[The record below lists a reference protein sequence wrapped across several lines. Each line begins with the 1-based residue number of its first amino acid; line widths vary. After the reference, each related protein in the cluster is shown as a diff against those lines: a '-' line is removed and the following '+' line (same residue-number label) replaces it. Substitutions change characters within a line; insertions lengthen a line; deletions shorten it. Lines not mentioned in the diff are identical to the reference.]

1 MSAGAKPTINY
12 QDRDLQVLLGL
23 FESRVMTLAH
33 VTAMYFDGKK
43 EAAKKRVQRLKS
55 VGVVGQRPRRTADPS
70 VLFLTRR
77 GFELLRSQGML
88 TYYPDL
94 TWGQMEGRARVS
106 DLTLRHELAV
116 MDVKAAFATAIAK
129 NEHLSLVEF
138 STWPAFYEF
147 YASPSPGAPEVLVK
161 PDGFIRI
168 RETDETGD
176 IFEHTFFLEVDRS
189 TETQATLV
197 SRAACYVDFY
207 RRGGLALRNG
217 RTAGEYKEFPF
228 RLLIVLQST
237 ERRDNTAH
245 RLLNWNPP
253 IYSQAWLTTMQ
264 KVMACPL
271 DPIWTRPADNHQC
284 FINRNCRRRDN
295 LANLE
300 GAHHQPRPLFI
311 SNAIHSMLEAP

>member
-1 MSAGAKPTINY
+1 MSAGAKPSINY

-33 VTAMYFDGKK
+33 VTAMFFDGKK

-55 VGVVGQRPRRTADPS
+55 VGVIGERPRRTAEPS
-70 VLFLTRR
+70 VLFLARR
-77 GFELLRSQGML
+77 GFELLRSQGTL
-88 TYYPDL
+88 SHYPDL

-129 NEHLSLVEF
+129 SENLSLIEF
-138 STWPAFYEF
+138 CTWPAFYEL

-168 RETDETGD
+168 QETDGTGEVY
-176 IFEHTFFLEVDRS
+176 EHTFFLEVDRS

-217 RTAGEYKEFPF
+217 RAAGEYKEFPF
-228 RLLIVLQST
+228 RLLIVLQSQL
-237 ERRDNTAH
+237 RRDNIAQ
-245 RLLNWNPP
+245 RLFNWNPP

-264 KVMACPL
+264 EVVGDSL
-271 DPIWTRPADNHQC
+271 GEIWTRPLDSRELLPWPAYQ
-284 FINRNCRRRDN
+284 
-295 LANLE
+295 LGQAPP
-300 GAHHQPRPLFI
+300 ATQRPNQLKRCALF
-311 SNAIHSMLEAP
+311 SAPG

>member
-1 MSAGAKPTINY
+1 MSATIKPSISY

-55 VGVVGQRPRRTADPS
+55 VGVVGERPRRTAEQS
-70 VLFLTRR
+70 VLFLPRR

-88 TYYPDL
+88 THFPDL

-129 NEHLSLVEF
+129 TEHLSLIEF

-147 YASPSPGAPEVLVK
+147 HASPSPGAPEVLVK

-168 RETDETGD
+168 QETDGTGEVY
-176 IFEHTFFLEVDRS
+176 EHTFFLEVDRS

-207 RRGGLALRNG
+207 RRGGLAIRNG
-217 RTAGEYKEFPF
+217 RGAGEYKEYPF

-237 ERRDNTAH
+237 QRRDNTAE
-245 RLLNWNPP
+245 RLLNYNPP

-264 KVMACPL
+264 EIIVNPL
-271 DPIWTRPADNHQC
+271 SPIWVRSIDCHQLE
-284 FINRNCRRRDN
+284 RRGN
-295 LANLE
+295 SVNLE
-300 GAHHQPRPLFI
+300 GRVQIQLRPLFGT
-311 SNAIHSMLEAP
+311 

>member
-1 MSAGAKPTINY
+1 
-12 QDRDLQVLLGL
+12 
-23 FESRVMTLAH
+23 
-33 VTAMYFDGKK
+33 
-43 EAAKKRVQRLKS
+43 LKS
-55 VGVVGQRPRRTADPS
+55 VGVIGERPRRTADPS

-77 GFELLRSQGML
+77 GFELLRTQGML
-88 TYYPDL
+88 TAYPDL

-129 NEHLSLVEF
+129 TEHLSLVEF

-168 RETDETGD
+168 QETDGTGEV
-176 IFEHTFFLEVDRS
+176 FEHTFFLEVDRS

-197 SRAACYVDFY
+197 SRAACYVNFY

-217 RTAGEYKEFPF
+217 RTAGEYKDFPF

-237 ERRDNTAH
+237 QRRDNVGE

-253 IYSQAWLTTMQ
+253 IYSQAWLTTIDAATR
-264 KVMACPL
+264 KPL
-271 DPIWTRPADNHQC
+271 DVVWTRPLD
-284 FINRNCRRRDN
+284 IR
-295 LANLE
+295 
-300 GAHHQPRPLFI
+300 GAIDSKRSTAESCCLF
-311 SNAIHSMLEAP
+311 SNEKLGLIEQQ